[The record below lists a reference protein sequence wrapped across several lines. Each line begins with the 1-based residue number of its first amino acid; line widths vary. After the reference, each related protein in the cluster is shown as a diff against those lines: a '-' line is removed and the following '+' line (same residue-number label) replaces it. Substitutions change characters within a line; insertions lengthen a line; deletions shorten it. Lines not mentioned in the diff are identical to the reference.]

1 MNKPTVKMITSC
13 CIRKS
18 GSGSN
23 NQCDVLVNFRCYR
36 EISTASPKASSSGE
50 ISLEKGT
57 QVNTSGDDYF
67 FNILETF
74 TRFSENLKHSTKPR
88 FNIICEDWSYVI
100 KQKSVWEGY
109 RFIGWTEILFF
120 IRCKHHHIQ

>member
-1 MNKPTVKMITSC
+1 MITSC

-36 EISTASPKASSSGE
+36 ERSTASPKASSSGE

-57 QVNTSGDDYF
+57 QVNTSGMITSS
-67 FNILETF
+67 ILETF
-74 TRFSENLKHSTKPR
+74 IRFSENLKHLTKPH
-88 FNIICEDWSYVI
+88 FNVICEDWSYAI
-100 KQKSVWEGY
+100 KRKSVWEGY
-109 RFIGWTEILFF
+109 RFIG
-120 IRCKHHHIQ
+120 